1 MLRIQLIGYWTMV
14 TKEVRRIFR
23 IWPQTLL
30 PSVVTTALYF
40 LVFGSFIGSR
50 IGSIGEFS
58 YMQFIVPGLIMMS
71 VILNAYNNVVSVV
84 FSAKFQRNIEE
95 LLISPLGTNTIIL
108 GWVSSG
114 VIRGSLVGGLVWLT
128 SLLFV
133 PIRMAN
139 PPLILVTLLLTAIFF
154 SLCGCIAA
162 LFAKTFDQ
170 MTIIPT
176 FVLTPLI
183 YLGGVFYTISSL
195 NAFWQSVSKLNPIL
209 YLINTFRYGFLG
221 ISDIPVSTSLS
232 VLLAV
237 TLAAWI
243 GCYYL
248 VRTGRGLRS

>member
-1 MLRIQLIGYWTMV
+1 MV
-14 TKEVRRIFR
+14 TKETRRIFR

-50 IGSIGEFS
+50 IGNIGDFS
-58 YMQFIVPGLIMMS
+58 YMQFIVPGLIMMA

-95 LLISPLGTNTIIL
+95 LLISPMGANTIIL

-133 PIRMAN
+133 PFQVAN
-139 PPLILVTLLLTAIFF
+139 PPLMLITLLLTAIFF

-195 NAFWQSVSKLNPIL
+195 SAFWQRVSKFNPIL

-221 ISDIPVSTSLS
+221 VSDIPVSTSLT
-232 VLLAV
+232 VLLFV
-237 TLAAWI
+237 TLTAWI
-243 GCYYL
+243 ACYYF
-248 VRTGRGLRS
+248 VHRGMGLRS